1 MSNKITLIYTTL
13 IFLVFVNNLH
23 AIEVDIIKNEIINV
37 NYEKPLRKVALEVIR
52 LFPIIKQELEETFNT
67 ELGFTP
73 TVLLIK
79 DSRAFQRIAG
89 NKSIV
94 AMAISKGKRI
104 IIDNS
109 KMKTYAFT
117 LKVTLKHELCHLFLS
132 NYVRGGRMPKWL
144 NEGISQWLSD
154 GIAEIIIG
162 TNKNLLKQATLSDKL
177 IPLKDMERAFP
188 SERRS
193 LLLAYEESRSI
204 AEYLVNKFGFT
215 RILLILN
222 YLSEG
227 FEIDAALRAGAGI
240 SLHELEKRWKES
252 LRRQVSW
259 FSFIS
264 THLYQIL
271 FIFAALI
278 LTYGFIRVLV
288 RKWNYRDED
297 VEEE

>member
-1 MSNKITLIYTTL
+1 MSNKNALIYITLT
-13 IFLVFVNNLH
+13 FLVFANNLH
-23 AIEVDIIKNEIINV
+23 AMEVDIIKSEIINV
-37 NYEKPLRKVALEVIR
+37 HYEKPLRKVALEVIR

-67 ELGFTP
+67 KLGFTP
-73 TVLLIK
+73 TVVLIK

-94 AMAISKGKRI
+94 AMAISKEKRI

-109 KMKTYAFT
+109 KMKTHSFT

-132 NYVRGGRMPKWL
+132 DYVQGGRMPKWL

-162 TNKNLLKQATLSDKL
+162 SNKNLLKRATLSNKL

-204 AEYLVNKFGFT
+204 VGYLVNKFGFT

-227 FEIDAALRAGAGI
+227 FEIDAALRAEAGI
-240 SLHELEKRWKES
+240 SLHELEQKWKAS
-252 LRRQVSW
+252 LRRQTSW
-259 FSFIS
+259 FSFMS

-288 RKWNYRDED
+288 KKWNYRDED
-297 VEEE
+297 GEEV

>member
-1 MSNKITLIYTTL
+1 MTV
-13 IFLVFVNNLH
+13 IFIIVANNLH
-23 AIEVDIIKNEIINV
+23 ATEFNIIKSEAIHV
-37 NYEKPLRKVALEVIR
+37 HYEQPLRKVAQEVMR
-52 LFPIIKQELEETFNT
+52 LFPVIKQELEETFNT

-73 TVLLIK
+73 TVVLIK
-79 DSRAFQRIAG
+79 DSRDFQRIAG
-89 NKSIV
+89 NRSIV
-94 AMAISKGKRI
+94 AMAISKDNRI

-109 KMKTYAFT
+109 KMKTYPFT

-132 NYVRGGRMPKWL
+132 DYVQGGRMPKWL
-144 NEGISQWLSD
+144 NEGLSQWVSD

-162 TNKNLLKQATLSDKL
+162 SNKNLLRQATLSDTL
-177 IPLKDMERAFP
+177 LPLKELERAFP
-188 SERRS
+188 SESRS

-204 AEYLVNKFGFT
+204 AEYLISQFGFT

-240 SLHELEKRWKES
+240 SLHELETRWKES
-252 LRRQVSW
+252 LRRHVSW

-264 THLYQIL
+264 DHLYQIL
-271 FIFAALI
+271 FACAALI

-288 RKWNYRDED
+288 RKWNYKDKEGED
-297 VEEE
+297 

>member
-109 KMKTYAFT
+109 KMKTYPFT

-132 NYVRGGRMPKWL
+132 DYVQGGRMPKWL

-154 GIAEIIIG
+154 GITEIIIG

-240 SLHELEKRWKES
+240 SLYELEKRWKES

-264 THLYQIL
+264 TNLYQIL